1 MQPPDLSKWS
11 TAQVSTWVKSL
22 HLEPQMTQ
30 RILDAF
36 EANDIDGD
44 ALRALTMETL
54 KSECN
59 LPSFGLRK
67 KLMDAIDGV
76 RAQMDIEQMDT
87 RHAGSANATSRIAQ
101 DYQHAVSVLRT
112 MGEIER
118 QFASSI
124 SFDWAYANS
133 CSVQTPKETRIFNLT
148 PSHVSTTARDLDS
161 NEEDTWFLSR
171 KDSSVPIT
179 AQHTV
184 RCIQKKIKR
193 MLRNCNWIAFDDE
206 SGARQHFEI
215 SKDLVGV
222 WKLPTR
228 DTRFENYVRV
238 YRKMGKDRI
247 VDFIDNSGIY
257 SAIRNPDGY
266 RENSVNRSHPKF
278 GYEEDTLL
286 PIYGDSDSEGYEEDP
301 ELLEDIR
308 EAARK
313 EKSATK
319 RAEKRASSG
328 PRTHS
333 GPPENVHETIDR
345 RDSEDEMPL
354 IQREQPEPNRNTP
367 AASVDHETRS
377 TVEKL
382 ALAQQIQND
391 VSAGVWETIRGVE
404 ATVESLS
411 IRPGQPAVEPV
422 ATIDSTTSSNIE
434 ACIELQEKEWNNE
447 VLPHLL
453 KSAHRIYSLRDDAK
467 AKERFV
473 VELDGILQE
482 RLPKL
487 KQAVLESCGR
497 NASMKQVEKA
507 CENLRLTVYRKTE
520 LEWMLSIMNGKN
532 APEVQPIQTVAPK
545 ESSAS
550 KIRKSGSEKRVEKTA
565 RVPAEEVESDDHMSD
580 FIVDDDEPNDQRRV
594 TKKLPE
600 RAKLLHDSNLEK
612 DANSDSDFSVM
623 DAMDADSPAGLNN
636 FSESM
641 DIVENITKDVQSEY
655 EQTDDDV
662 IIEEGFAPVVPPA
675 HPEDKNALLRRYVI
689 PKNPVMATP
698 THLQRNTEQT
708 GGSSKN
714 RTGSPR
720 QKDDRK
726 NELGPNFHSR
736 YLKAM
741 RLLEVGL
748 DAFLA
753 EPAFSLQDFHLF
765 QEYSVFRAMAQAAIY
780 LHSEEIE
787 PGISHDFIRLAE
799 NLEKEFEIWK
809 SRTNGIEYDDS
820 DDHDLVDTKA
830 VHAKKKPSNL
840 KKKRARQD
848 DESSNTSGD
857 DIPLSQIHS
866 RKRDATVDGSTE
878 SSKNG
883 RRNLKPIQAPSQV
896 VQNLHENRRKMEEAA
911 NKRAEAQYREAIE
924 SGNKEKVIVNLGHDD
939 TEEHIYVDDFLA
951 MHLKPHQVKGVQFLW
966 KSIIMI
972 KDVNDDGT
980 ALHQG
985 CILAHAM
992 GLGKT
997 LQTIVFFYTL
1007 QREIRLNNPCIP
1019 EHLKTGGVLIVC
1031 PAVVLE
1037 NWVNEITK
1045 WIPEK
1050 NLNDVLGGVYT
1061 FRPDKNRFNQLQ
1073 TWRDRGGV
1081 FVISYSLMRFVLT
1094 RKPEE
1099 MDDNGFYNEAGADSA
1114 KYSHFLV
1121 SPGPGLVVCDESHMI
1136 KNPTSGISA
1145 FIGGVQ
1151 SRSRICLTGWPLQN
1165 NLEEYFAMID
1175 FVSKGFLGTLQ
1186 QFRNQY
1192 QNPITNGFFADS
1204 TEGDKMVSRQRLYV
1218 LVNIIDPL
1226 LQRVNDDILKKDLPQ
1241 KNEYVIS
1248 VRLTPLQEKLYKE
1261 YLAHIRGQAD
1271 VHVNILA
1278 RFHSLMNVCNHP
1290 GVCKLAM
1297 ATRTTGQESDARN
1310 VEIDSMLKVMETE
1323 TVDDWNDVR
1332 LSMKM
1337 TLMEQIVDAS
1347 ILVGDKVL
1355 IFSRSIPTIEFV
1367 KARLGHYKVLVMTGT
1382 TQHRQKMIDDFNN
1395 PEKGFDVFV
1404 ISTVAGGIGMNATS
1418 ANRVILLDLGWNPSG
1433 EQQAIARSYRY
1444 GQTKNVFVY
1453 RLLTFGAFEEKIF
1466 INNVHKMKLATQV
1479 LDNKNIEKTTV
1490 KAEMKQYFV
1499 DPPENPPS
1507 QLNPDAVYIDDIM
1520 KDIATRYAHEIIKI
1534 ESHEDYVREIEDE
1547 LTDFQRDKA
1556 RQALD
1561 QEVHRR
1567 KHKLKFVDA
1576 LPEAGGD
1583 NVPTTY
1589 LSGAE
1594 GGSESVEDI
1603 SSLIQS
1609 KFLDVVLEREELEM
1623 MGNVLDVLGDEP
1635 ELNTEALGDEPERNT
1650 EALKEARDWS
1660 DTELE
1665 LRAYGDYES
1674 DEG

>member
-1 MQPPDLSKWS
+1 MLPPDLSKWS
-11 TAQVSTWVKSL
+11 TVQVSTWVKSL

-67 KLMDAIDGV
+67 KLMDAIDGE
-76 RAQMDIEQMDT
+76 RAPMRIEQADT
-87 RHAGSANATSRIAQ
+87 GHAGSTALARIAQ
-101 DYQHAVSVLRT
+101 DSQRAISGLRT

-118 QFASSI
+118 QFASSV
-124 SFDWAYANS
+124 SFDWAYANL
-133 CSVQTPKETRIFNLT
+133 CSAQTPKETSIFNLT
-148 PSHVSTTARDLDS
+148 PFQASTTARDLDS

-171 KDSSVPIT
+171 KGSSAPIS
-179 AQHTV
+179 AKHTV

-228 DTRFENYVRV
+228 DTRLENYVRV

-257 SAIRNPDGY
+257 SAILNPVGY
-266 RENSVNRSHPKF
+266 RENSVTRSHPNF
-278 GYEEDTLL
+278 GQTGEYGEDTLL
-286 PIYGDSDSEGYEEDP
+286 PVYGDSDSEGYDEDP

-313 EKSATK
+313 EKSVAK

-328 PRTHS
+328 PSNHS
-333 GPPENVHETIDR
+333 ENVHETIDQ

-367 AASVDHETRS
+367 AASVDHETRN

-382 ALAQQIQND
+382 ALAQQTQND
-391 VSAGVWETIRGVE
+391 VSAGVGETSRGAE
-404 ATVESLS
+404 TTVESLS
-411 IRPGQPAVEPV
+411 IRPGQAAVELV
-422 ATIDSTTSSNIE
+422 ATIDSTTASNIE
-434 ACIELQEKEWNNE
+434 ECIELQEKEWNNE

-473 VELDGILQE
+473 IELDGILQE

-487 KQAVLESCGR
+487 KQAVHESCGR
-497 NASMKQVEKA
+497 NASIKHVEKA
-507 CENLRLTVYRKTE
+507 CENLRMTVYRKTE

-532 APEVQPIQTVAPK
+532 APEVRPILTVTPK
-545 ESSAS
+545 ESTPS
-550 KIRKSGSEKRVEKTA
+550 KIRKSGLEKGVEKTA
-565 RVPAEEVESDDHMSD
+565 RVPADEVESDDNMSD
-580 FIVDDDEPNDQRRV
+580 FIVDDDEPNNQRRV
-594 TKKLPE
+594 SKKLPKS
-600 RAKLLHDSNLEK
+600 AALLHNSNLEK
-612 DANSDSDFSVM
+612 DENSDSDFSVM
-623 DAMDADSPAGLNN
+623 DAMDAESAADLDN
-636 FSESM
+636 FSEPM
-641 DIVENITKDVQSEY
+641 NIFVENIAKDVQSGY
-655 EQTDDDV
+655 EETDEDI

-675 HPEDKNALLRRYVI
+675 RPEDKNALSRRYVM

-698 THLQRNTEQT
+698 THVQRNTEQT

-714 RTGSPR
+714 RTESTR
-720 QKDDRK
+720 RKDDRT
-726 NELGPNFHSR
+726 NALGPNFHSR

-753 EPAFSLQDFHLF
+753 QPAFSLQEFHLF
-765 QEYSVFRAMAQAAIY
+765 QEYSVFRAMAQAAIC
-780 LHSEEIE
+780 LESKDIE
-787 PGISHDFIRLAE
+787 PAISYDFARLAE
-799 NLEKEFEIWK
+799 NLEKEFELWK
-809 SRTNGIEYDDS
+809 SRTNGIEDDDS
-820 DDHDLVDTKA
+820 DDHDLVDLNA
-830 VHAKKKPSNL
+830 AHSKKKPSNL

-866 RKRDATVDGSTE
+866 RKRDTTVDGSTE
-878 SSKNG
+878 SSKKG
-883 RRNLKPIQAPSQV
+883 RRNLKPIQAPSQI

-911 NKRAEAQYREAIE
+911 NKRAEAQYREAIK

-972 KDVNDDGT
+972 KDVKDDGT

-1019 EHLKTGGVLIVC
+1019 EHLKTGGVLVVC

-1050 NLNDVLGGVYT
+1050 YLNDVLGGVYT

-1099 MDDNGFYNEAGADSA
+1099 MDENGFYNETGADSA

-1226 LQRVNDDILKKDLPQ
+1226 LQRLNDDILKKDLPQ

-1297 ATRTTGQESDARN
+1297 ATRLTGQESDARN

-1479 LDNKNIEKTTV
+1479 LDNKNIEKTTI

-1507 QLNPDAVYIDDIM
+1507 QLNSNAVYIDDIM

-1547 LTDFQRDKA
+1547 LTDVQRDKA

-1576 LPEAGGD
+1576 LPEAEG
-1583 NVPTTY
+1583 NTVPTTY

-1594 GGSESVEDI
+1594 GVAESVEDI

-1609 KFLDVVLEREELEM
+1609 KFLDVVMEREELEM
-1623 MGNVLDVLGDEP
+1623 MGNVLEVLGDEP
-1635 ELNTEALGDEPERNT
+1635 ELNT